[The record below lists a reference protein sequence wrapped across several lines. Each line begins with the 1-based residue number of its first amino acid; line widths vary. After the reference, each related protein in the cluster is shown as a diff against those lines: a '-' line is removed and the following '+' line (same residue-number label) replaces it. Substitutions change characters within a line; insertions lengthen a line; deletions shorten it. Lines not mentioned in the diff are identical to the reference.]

1 MKYINNNIKHAKEKV
16 YTRKCH
22 ARLGSRNVRR
32 WNPIKIEMM
41 SMTNHK
47 LQCKEH

>member
-22 ARLGSRNVRR
+22 ARLGVA
-32 WNPIKIEMM
+32 EM
-41 SMTNHK
+41 SGGGTP
-47 LQCKEH
+47 